1 MIEDSANLMKRIT
14 SWPAASLMLVA
25 TIVLF
30 VTYLDYIQPLR
41 DYGAGAVHLDIRFG
55 GYSHADVL
63 KYFETLGTEGRS
75 FYAKTTL
82 FDTVWPLGVTFCGA
96 LWAPLAF
103 RGNRMIVAVAFFPV
117 MFGILDL
124 FENVGLWAMLAQHPE
139 VSPTVA
145 KISNA
150 ITLAKQAMIPGAT
163 LAVPALPVIAALR
176 GRSRPGAA

>member
-1 MIEDSANLMKRIT
+1 
-14 SWPAASLMLVA
+14 
-25 TIVLF
+25 
-30 VTYLDYIQPLR
+30 
-41 DYGAGAVHLDIRFG
+41 
-55 GYSHADVL
+55 
-63 KYFETLGTEGRS
+63 
-75 FYAKTTL
+75 
-82 FDTVWPLGVTFCGA
+82 
-96 LWAPLAF
+96 
-103 RGNRMIVAVAFFPV
+103 MIVAVAFFPV